1 MSTTQITN
9 TLSSLTE
16 GLRLRDAGL
25 ATLIGSA
32 SQQTTTYDFFR
43 ILAADVIPYLKK
55 CASFQTLIK
64 RWERKTRSS
73 HKEINAL
80 KQVALQEVT
89 DAFST
94 LSKRLK
100 GIELL
105 TSIQGLQKSLDET
118 KGYLDGTL
126 PVYIPYHF
134 EMAADAL
141 AQACRLLLANRQ
153 VEMVS
158 DLVEIA
164 YFNDKREPPGIARC
178 YFYEAISKIIK
189 ARQEWGCDC
198 FEEPH
203 ICWSYL
209 NLTQRCWNPT
219 MLENEELKNDSVED
233 CEHSGELLGL
243 HGYWVELQGIRN
255 KRQQRN
261 PFFTIER
268 FSKYLEVI
276 CLQILAHKAEKEQ
289 SLSTSIHAL
298 ELTIYGDSLL
308 LLVETESGR
317 KTTPYLLHT
326 YNIESGPY
334 FFMKSLIEQPEKDW
348 HRSDFKIHTNSPTQM
363 LNRANIKGILKT
375 LFVKKSDSGPG
386 RIQLTRPKV
395 LLEDFDFNTQL
406 AIQKQIADLKLEVYN
421 RSGITLRKEWTTR

>member
-1 MSTTQITN
+1 MSITQFTN
-9 TLSSLTE
+9 TLSSLSE

-32 SQQTTTYDFFR
+32 GQQTTTYDFFR
-43 ILAADVIPYLKK
+43 ILAADIIPYLKK
-55 CASFQTLIK
+55 NASFQTLIK
-64 RWERKTRSS
+64 CWERKTRSA
-73 HKEINAL
+73 HKEINTL
-80 KQVALQEVT
+80 KQVALQELT
-89 DAFST
+89 DAFNT
-94 LSKRLK
+94 LAKRLK
-100 GIELL
+100 GTELL

-126 PVYIPYHF
+126 LVYIPSHF

-153 VEMVS
+153 VKMVF

-164 YFNDKREPPGIARC
+164 YFNDEREPPGMARC

-189 ARQEWGCDC
+189 ERQRWGWNC
-198 FEEPH
+198 FEEPQV
-203 ICWSYL
+203 CWHHL
-209 NLTQRCWNPT
+209 KRIERCWNPKNF
-219 MLENEELKNDSVED
+219 ENEKLKYESIED
-233 CEHSGELLGL
+233 CEHSGELLEL
-243 HGYWVELQGIRN
+243 HGYWWELQGIRN
-255 KRQQRN
+255 KRQQKN
-261 PFFTIER
+261 SFFTIER

-298 ELTIYGDSLL
+298 QLTIYGDSLL
-308 LLVETESGR
+308 LLVETENGR
-317 KTTPYLLHT
+317 KNTPYLLHT

-348 HRSDFKIHTNSPTQM
+348 HRSDFQIHTNTPTQM

-375 LFVKKSDSGPG
+375 LFIKKSDSGPG

-395 LLEDFDFNTQL
+395 LLEDFDFNTQF
-406 AIQKQIADLKLEVYN
+406 AIQKQIADLKLSIYN
-421 RSGITLRKEWTTR
+421 PSEINLPKEWTTR